1 MVSLSPNIAPSNP
14 SSSVTPLILLETIS
28 WLYYYTSDTLQ
39 VYSNSH
45 FTWLCQGMFPVYWL
59 INSIHKPLIYP
70 DFILFHSLNKSCTS
84 PYFCVFSVSLLTLLP
99 SLHLPPMLKLRILS
113 DPTQKLCLQMCVPN
127 CLWFFSFFALLELLV
142 YTTYMA
148 YNFLLWLCICICLT
162 VLMFPTG
169 LQILLR

>member
-84 PYFCVFSVSLLTLLP
+84 PYFCLFFLY
-99 SLHLPPMLKLRILS
+99 
-113 DPTQKLCLQMCVPN
+113 LCLHCYHLSIFPPCLSCV
-127 CLWFFSFFALLELLV
+127 FFQTPLKSYVYKCVFPIVCDFFL
-142 YTTYMA
+142 
-148 YNFLLWLCICICLT
+148 FL
-162 VLMFPTG
+162 PY
-169 LQILLR
+169 